1 MKINNLEDLATHL
14 IDDWKSGSYCGVHNG
29 EECLLGG
36 RQMSEIFI
44 EQARKK
50 LAGEEEAEIMW
61 HADQIEEF
69 IEEAKQIITRKD
81 KTND

>member
-14 IDDWKSGSYCGVHNG
+14 IDNWRAGNYTGAYDDQD
-29 EECLLGG
+29 CLLGG
-36 RQMSEIFI
+36 REMSEIFI

-61 HADQIEEF
+61 HAERVEECV
-69 IEEAKQIITRKD
+69 EEMASKFNSYD
-81 KTND
+81 